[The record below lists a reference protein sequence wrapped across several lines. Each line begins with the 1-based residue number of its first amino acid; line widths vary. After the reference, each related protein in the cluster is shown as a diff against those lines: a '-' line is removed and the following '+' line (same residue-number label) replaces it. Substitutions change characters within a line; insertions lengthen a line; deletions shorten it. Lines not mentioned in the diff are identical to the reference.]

1 MLQVECPAVT
11 PEVVLRASGHVERF
25 TDLMV
30 TDVVT
35 HDCHRADHL
44 LEHVLEAMLE
54 DTKKPVSSEQRAVRP
69 SFFCHWQTLS
79 RAEGALAKISLGKT
93 LYIWGSHTMGLLLC
107 VREILQCLAL
117 NG

>member
-1 MLQVECPAVT
+1 MSLLSAVQLHNDLENPTLWPTMPQVECPAVT

-44 LEHVLEAMLE
+44 LEHKLEAMLE
-54 DTKKPVSSEQRAVRP
+54 DAKKPVSPEQRAVRP
-69 SFFCHWQTLS
+69 FILLPLAGSTRGKRCSSKS
-79 RAEGALAKISLGKT
+79 RT
-93 LYIWGSHTMGLLLC
+93 PM
-107 VREILQCLAL
+107 
-117 NG
+117 